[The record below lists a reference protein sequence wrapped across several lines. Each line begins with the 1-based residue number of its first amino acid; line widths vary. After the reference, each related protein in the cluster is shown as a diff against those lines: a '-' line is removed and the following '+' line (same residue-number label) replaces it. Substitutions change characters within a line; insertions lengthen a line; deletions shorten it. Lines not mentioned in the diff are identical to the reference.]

1 MPTLPSGRPDGS
13 ADRTH
18 RDRRT
23 AESFG
28 TDPHR
33 YDRSRPRYPGALVE
47 RITAAAPGPDL
58 LDVGCGTGIAARQ
71 FRAAGHRV
79 LGVEPDERMA
89 AFARRTGVGVETAA
103 FEDWD
108 PAGRRFDAVAA
119 GTAWHWVD
127 PEAGAAK
134 AARVLRPGGP
144 LALFWHVF
152 ALPPGIAEA
161 FAGVYRRIAP
171 DAPFDVGAA
180 AGGEAAGRPTPL
192 DAAAEGIR
200 AAGGFGP
207 VERLRFDW
215 ERSGTREEWLD
226 RLAASGAL
234 TRLPPERA
242 ARVLEEVGAA
252 LEGAGGDLRA
262 DCATV
267 ALIAVRDG

>member
-1 MPTLPSGRPDGS
+1 MPTLPPERPDGS
-13 ADRTH
+13 ADRAH

-28 TDPHR
+28 ADPER
-33 YDRSRPRYPGALVE
+33 YDRSRPRYPDALVE
-47 RITAAAPGPDL
+47 RITAGAPGPDL
-58 LDVGCGTGIAARQ
+58 LDVGCGTGIASRQ

-89 AFARRTGVGVETAA
+89 AFALRTGIGVETAA

-108 PAGRRFDAVAA
+108 PAGRRFDAVAS

-134 AARVLRPGGP
+134 AARVLRPGGL

-152 ALPPGIAEA
+152 RLPPGIAEA
-161 FAGVYRRIAP
+161 FAEACRRAAP
-171 DAPFDVGAA
+171 DAPFDVGAVRDRE
-180 AGGEAAGRPTPL
+180 AGAQWSLL
-192 DAAAEGIR
+192 DAAAGGIR
-200 AAGGFGP
+200 AAGGFGAA
-207 VERLRFDW
+207 ERLRFDW

-226 RLAASGAL
+226 RMASSGAL
-234 TRLPPERA
+234 TRLPQERA

-252 LEGAGGDLRA
+252 AEETGGDLRA

-267 ALIAVRDG
+267 ALIAVRAG